1 MSIFQDK
8 TKDRKELC
16 HDMKQVTKETS
27 NRWKPENRRKPE
39 NNNLQTYTERDDK
52 GNKQPKRNKHG

>member
-27 NRWKPENRRKPE
+27 NRRKPE
-39 NNNLQTYTERDDK
+39 NNNLQTYTERDDR